1 MRKWFRVLSMKWYI
15 TSRETNIS
23 YYLFMKIPNTI
34 VNNEFKLEGDYCV
47 AKSPLNGREY
57 RIEA

>member
-1 MRKWFRVLSMKWYI
+1 
-15 TSRETNIS
+15 
-23 YYLFMKIPNTI
+23 MKIPNTI
-34 VNNEFKLEGDYCV
+34 VNNELKLEGDYCV